1 MCHTFFD
8 NACVLIWFLLYMSS
22 ICISN
27 NMIWVQIGVQ
37 KLYISK
43 TTDFDQ
49 YREGQKMFRIKH

>member
-1 MCHTFFD
+1 
-8 NACVLIWFLLYMSS
+8 MSS

>member
-1 MCHTFFD
+1 MQFHIFLIDKFLFYFFFD

-37 KLYISK
+37 KL
-43 TTDFDQ
+43 
-49 YREGQKMFRIKH
+49 